1 MTDINKF
8 PPGWDEARVRSLIE
22 HYDSLTE
29 EEWLA
34 EDEAAR
40 EDETQTFVA
49 IPTALLPAVRDLLAK
64 HEQAALETPDPTP
77 TS

>member
-8 PPGWDEARVRSLIE
+8 PSGWDEERVRSLIE
-22 HYDSLTE
+22 HYDSLTD

-49 IPTALLPAVRDLLAK
+49 IPNELLPAVRDLLAK
-64 HEQAALETPDPTP
+64 HRQVALETPNRAPSP
-77 TS
+77 